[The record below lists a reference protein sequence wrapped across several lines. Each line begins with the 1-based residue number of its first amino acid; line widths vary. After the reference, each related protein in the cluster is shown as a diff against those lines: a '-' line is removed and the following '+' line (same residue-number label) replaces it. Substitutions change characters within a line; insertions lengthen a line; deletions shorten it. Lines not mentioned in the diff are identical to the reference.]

1 MCDCKKERMSEKQIS
16 AHENVSSRGGGWRN
30 GCVSSLIAPLRWRVW
45 LSPHQ
50 IQTQTFNRFLV
61 FWMFWKRKTQI
72 DKCWMTSEVFLYGC
86 VFTVQGR
93 PSTVASL
100 NSCPTVKLTWVVL
113 TEVEVLIDSV
123 SPSWVISTDGF
134 DAAATA
140 ILRSITF
147 TPDKTHQNNLLK
159 NSTLASIQ
167 LMGNSSF
174 IEFLRVM
181 LLRLAVLH
189 TSALYTD
196 NVRWHHLI

>member
-1 MCDCKKERMSEKQIS
+1 
-16 AHENVSSRGGGWRN
+16 
-30 GCVSSLIAPLRWRVW
+30 
-45 LSPHQ
+45 
-50 IQTQTFNRFLV
+50 
-61 FWMFWKRKTQI
+61 MFWKKKTQI

-159 NSTLASIQ
+159 NTEYSGVHITYGKFSIY
-167 LMGNSSF
+167 
-174 IEFLRVM
+174 RVFESDVIKTGC
-181 LLRLAVLH
+181 APH
-189 TSALYTD
+189 ICALYRQCPMTSPD
-196 NVRWHHLI
+196 IILHSGKAI

>member
-1 MCDCKKERMSEKQIS
+1 
-16 AHENVSSRGGGWRN
+16 
-30 GCVSSLIAPLRWRVW
+30 
-45 LSPHQ
+45 
-50 IQTQTFNRFLV
+50 
-61 FWMFWKRKTQI
+61 MFWKRKTLI

-159 NSTLASIQ
+159 NSTLASKQ
-167 LMGNSSF
+167 LMGNSPF
-174 IEFLRVM
+174 IEFLSDVIKTGC
-181 LLRLAVLH
+181 APH
-189 TSALYTD
+189 ICALYRQCPMTSQHH
-196 NVRWHHLI
+196 NWHSGKQFDKLKRPINK